1 MGHPY
6 RIGISGSY
14 GGLNLGDEAILQ
26 SIIAQLRATLRAEI
40 TVFTRDP
47 DDTRR
52 RHDVERAVAVR
63 TFSRTEIA
71 PEIERLDLF
80 VLGGGGILYDA
91 DAQTYLR
98 EALVAQESG
107 VPVMLYA
114 IGAGPLKDPNVQELV
129 RERLN
134 RATAITVRERSAQK
148 VLEEA
153 GVDREIVV
161 TADPALLLEPEPLPP
176 GAVQLEGLERTRPVI
191 GFSVREPGVAAP
203 DLDERFYHSLLANA
217 ADFAVD
223 RFDADV
229 VFVPMERSMLDTQ
242 HSHAVISRMLRA
254 QRATVLKGE
263 YTAGQLLT
271 LMGRF
276 RFVLGMRLH
285 FLIFAALAG
294 VPFIALPYASKV
306 SGFLED
312 LRIATPPIEHVNA
325 GRLIAYLDE
334 CWDRRDALRQRIAE
348 ALPALKQRARQTH
361 AMAMEL
367 LERGASSAPGGGAMR
382 D

>member
-1 MGHPY
+1 
-6 RIGISGSY
+6 
-14 GGLNLGDEAILQ
+14 
-26 SIIAQLRATLRAEI
+26 
-40 TVFTRDP
+40 
-47 DDTRR
+47 
-52 RHDVERAVAVR
+52 

-176 GAVQLEGLERTRPVI
+176 
-191 GFSVREPGVAAP
+191 
-203 DLDERFYHSLLANA
+203 
-217 ADFAVD
+217 
-223 RFDADV
+223 
-229 VFVPMERSMLDTQ
+229 
-242 HSHAVISRMLRA
+242 
-254 QRATVLKGE
+254 
-263 YTAGQLLT
+263 
-271 LMGRF
+271 
-276 RFVLGMRLH
+276 
-285 FLIFAALAG
+285 
-294 VPFIALPYASKV
+294 
-306 SGFLED
+306 
-312 LRIATPPIEHVNA
+312 
-325 GRLIAYLDE
+325 
-334 CWDRRDALRQRIAE
+334 
-348 ALPALKQRARQTH
+348 
-361 AMAMEL
+361 
-367 LERGASSAPGGGAMR
+367 
-382 D
+382 